1 MYFPK
6 GEEETVCYPGGQS
19 VNCERGPPKGYID
32 AMESRFL
39 TKVAVLT
46 IDRIGRIENILFTLV
61 EQQKAGPSASPAML
75 NEIVQG
81 VKQLQNMASGSEL
94 EDSPEST
101 EFRMG
106 QVNYNAGR
114 DFNSPPSAPP
124 APLEGRPS
132 SVPRRYTSPARPQ
145 RSDFAAEQPVIIR
158 EHQRRRIH
166 PPSQTYSPAAQDL
179 DPDDENAVADDQE
192 MAQIT
197 GQLSLDE
204 NNTVRYHGSSS
215 GLTLLTRSKRFDG
228 TFWNLPNPGSYL
240 IRVVTDFRFLA
251 NFG

>member
-1 MYFPK
+1 MYFPSGK
-6 GEEETVCYPGGQS
+6 EETVSCPGGHS
-19 VNCERGPPKGYID
+19 VNRGRGPPKGYID
-32 AMESRFL
+32 AMESRFPK
-39 TKVAVLT
+39 KVALLT

-106 QVNYNAGR
+106 QITYNAGH
-114 DFNSPPSAPP
+114 DFNPPQSAPS

-132 SVPRRYTSPARPQ
+132 SMPRRYTSPVRSQ
-145 RSDFAAEQPVIIR
+145 RTGFATERPVISR

-166 PPSQTYSPAAQDL
+166 PPSQAYSPPAQDL
-179 DPDDENAVADDQE
+179 DPDDESAVADDQE

-240 IRVVTDFRFLA
+240 I
-251 NFG
+251 

>member
-1 MYFPK
+1 MYFPSGK
-6 GEEETVCYPGGQS
+6 EETVREPKGQGF
-19 VNCERGPPKGYID
+19 NLGRGPPKGYID
-32 AMESRFL
+32 AMESKSPREATML
-39 TKVAVLT
+39 TA
-46 IDRIGRIENILFTLV
+46 DRIGRIENILFTLV

-94 EDSPEST
+94 EASPEST

-106 QVNYNAGR
+106 QVGYNAGH
-114 DFNSPPSAPP
+114 DFNPPQSAPSAPR
-124 APLEGRPS
+124 EGRPS
-132 SVPRRYTSPARPQ
+132 SVSRRYTSPARPP
-145 RSDFAAEQPVIIR
+145 RTNFAMDQPVISR

-166 PPSQTYSPAAQDL
+166 PPSQRYSPAGPDL
-179 DPDDENAVADDQE
+179 DPDDDNTVTDDQE

-240 IRVVTDFRFLA
+240 IRVVADFRFLA
-251 NFG
+251 SFR